1 MDAHDD
7 DDGRTVD
14 SGSRRR
20 FLAASGAAAASSL
33 AGCSGVL
40 TGSSDDGD
48 SGSVGLSDF
57 RGSGPMVE
65 QRGEPDGT
73 SIDEL
78 PDLSGSL
85 TVYLGG
91 GEGGLY
97 LTLIELLEQ
106 EYADFEVQHQ
116 RNSSSDLANTI
127 IEESKAGAVQ
137 ADAFLAVD
145 AGSLGTVA
153 REGAAASLSDDV
165 LEPVPDAFQDGEGRW
180 VGFAG
185 RARAVPYNTNEL
197 SAEDVPSSIQ
207 EFPESDALAD
217 AMGWGPSY
225 GAFQSMVTAMRL
237 SRGDEATRSWLEA
250 MLDAGV
256 TQYSNEW
263 EVSNAVADG
272 ELNAGFANHY
282 YALRVQRDRPDAPI
296 DLAFTENDAGALVNV
311 SGAQLLDGSE
321 NVDLAENFFR
331 HLLSAEA
338 QEFFATRT
346 FAYPMIPGVEPV
358 GGLPTIDELN
368 PPDIDLTEL
377 ADVSGTVDMLRDVGA
392 L

>member
-1 MDAHDD
+1 MMDAHDD
-7 DDGRTVD
+7 DDGRIVD

-20 FLAASGAAAASSL
+20 FLATTGAAAAASL
-33 AGCSGVL
+33 AGCGGFL
-40 TGSSDDGD
+40 TGSSDDA
-48 SGSVGLSDF
+48 SGSVSLSDF

-73 SIDEL
+73 SISEL
-78 PDLSGSL
+78 PDLSGEL

-97 LTLIELLEQ
+97 LDLIELLET
-106 EYADFEVQHQ
+106 EYADFDVNHQ
-116 RNSSSDLANTI
+116 RDSSSDLANKI
-127 IEESKAGAVQ
+127 IEESRAGAVQ

-145 AGSLGTVA
+145 AGSLGAVA
-153 REGAAASLSDDV
+153 EEDAAASLGEDV
-165 LEPVPDAFQDGEGRW
+165 LEPVPDAFRDGQGRW

-197 SAEDVPSSIQ
+197 SESDVPSTVHD
-207 EFPESDALAD
+207 FPDTIAGS
-217 AMGWGPSY
+217 MGWGPSY
-225 GAFQSMVTAMRL
+225 GAFQSFVTAMRL
-237 SRGDEATRSWLEA
+237 DRGDDATRDWLNAMLEA
-250 MLDAGV
+250 GV
-256 TQYSNEW
+256 SQYGNEW
-263 EVSNAVADG
+263 EVSNAVANG
-272 ELNAGFANHY
+272 ELQAGFANHY
-282 YALRVQRDRPDAPI
+282 YTLRVKRSRPDAPI
-296 DLAFTENDAGALVNV
+296 GLAFTEGDAGALVNV
-311 SGAQLLDGSE
+311 SGAQLLQGSE